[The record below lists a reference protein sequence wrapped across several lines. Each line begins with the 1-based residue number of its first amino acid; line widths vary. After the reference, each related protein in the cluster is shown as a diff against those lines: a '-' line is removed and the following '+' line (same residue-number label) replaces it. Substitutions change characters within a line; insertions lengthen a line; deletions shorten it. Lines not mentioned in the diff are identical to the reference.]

1 MSNKSISQNSKNLFS
16 TLLPKIDDYFSKKEY
31 LEKSKLSEFLTYI
44 DLSLITEK
52 EKDLEKLWSHYPKI
66 VRAQTKYLKKY

>member
-31 LEKSKLSEFLTYI
+31 LEKSKLSEFMTYI

-52 EKDLEKLWSHYPKI
+52 
-66 VRAQTKYLKKY
+66 